1 MNAYQCWL
9 AFHVFPSRLVDKCA
23 EMVKKRDAERRL
35 EDTDA
40 SSASEEE
47 EEEKEKKE
55 DDLK

>member
-1 MNAYQCWL
+1 M
-9 AFHVFPSRLVDKCA
+9 FPSRLVDKCA